1 METCPKKCIKVR
13 KWDVGD
19 MGKLAAPQRG
29 ALIRSP
35 PPKNSKER
43 KQCPKKK
50 PSGAAETV
58 VGIAKLSGVK

>member
-29 ALIRSP
+29 ALILS